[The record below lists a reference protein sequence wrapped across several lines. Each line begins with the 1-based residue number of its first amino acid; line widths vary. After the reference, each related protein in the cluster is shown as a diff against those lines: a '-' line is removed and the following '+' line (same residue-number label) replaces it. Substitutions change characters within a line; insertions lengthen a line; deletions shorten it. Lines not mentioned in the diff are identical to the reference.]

1 MIVSTKGRYA
11 LRVMVCFAR
20 RGGGEYIP
28 LKEIAEAEGISQKY
42 LESIMSVLSKAGFVD
57 AVHGKGGGY
66 RLNREP
72 KDYTIGSI
80 LKLTEGSLNVAS
92 CTTQGAAA
100 CSRSECCQALPM
112 WEKLDKMI
120 DDFFE
125 GITLEDLLQEEEMT
139 FSEALLDWLIKKDL
153 NDPDVYKK
161 ANIDRKLF
169 SKIRNNPDYK
179 PKKNTAIALAF
190 ALELN
195 LEETKEFIGRA
206 GYALTH
212 SSKYDII
219 IEYFIRQKNYN
230 VFEINEVL
238 FAYNYPLI
246 GA

>member
-11 LRVMVCFAR
+11 LRVMVCFAQ

-72 KDYTIGSI
+72 RDYTIGSI

-125 GITLEDLLQEEEMT
+125 GITLSDLLQE
-139 FSEALLDWLIKKDL
+139 
-153 NDPDVYKK
+153 
-161 ANIDRKLF
+161 
-169 SKIRNNPDYK
+169 
-179 PKKNTAIALAF
+179 
-190 ALELN
+190 
-195 LEETKEFIGRA
+195 TKE
-206 GYALTH
+206 
-212 SSKYDII
+212 
-219 IEYFIRQKNYN
+219 
-230 VFEINEVL
+230 
-238 FAYNYPLI
+238 
-246 GA
+246 